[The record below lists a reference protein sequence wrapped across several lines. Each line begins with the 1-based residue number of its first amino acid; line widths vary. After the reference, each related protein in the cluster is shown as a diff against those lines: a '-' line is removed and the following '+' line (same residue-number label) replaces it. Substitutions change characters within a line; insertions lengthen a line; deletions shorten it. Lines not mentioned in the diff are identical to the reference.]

1 MFRLDAKTKDY
12 IFKNM
17 INGCKYHNFDYVA
30 SFDKNGRITG
40 LKITNNK
47 VTYNISDIGIMGV
60 SLLVKEDYHG
70 ISSLWDIKKLF
81 DFIDKITKGE

>member
-1 MFRLDAKTKDY
+1 MFKLDNKTKNY

-17 INGCKYHNFDYVA
+17 IKGCEHNNFDYVT
-30 SFDKNGRITG
+30 SFDKNGHING

-60 SLLVKEDYHG
+60 SLLVKEDYN
-70 ISSLWDIKKLF
+70 STSALWDITKLF
-81 DFIDKITKGE
+81 EFIKNNNL